1 MEQQKESKT
10 LKEAA
15 KALKEAAKAEAKAL
29 KEATKAEAKAL
40 KEATKAEAKA
50 LKEAAKAEAKAS
62 KAFAKALKASEVKA
76 YNEQA
81 KALKAEEAKKK
92 IINRGTGAGGANTN
106 KTGKPFEENTDNL
119 KRMLDREMLDREMLD
134 RGFETQKTW
143 ITKTF
148 EDKTVVIVNQHSLK
162 QYVKHKYEI
171 KDIYRCPDEAYI
183 IEYSTGKK
191 VIKILEKKMQNVEGS
206 VETKLF
212 AGPSLK
218 REYELMFGPEF
229 EIHYGFCVSEFLQKK
244 ITSGTKKYNNLQK
257 ILEENNIPI
266 LFGNNANYFETLDSW
281 IYQ

>member
-10 LKEAA
+10 LKEV
-15 KALKEAAKAEAKAL
+15 AKAEAKAL
-29 KEATKAEAKAL
+29 KEAA
-40 KEATKAEAKA
+40 KAEAKA

-134 RGFETQKTW
+134 HGFDHGFDTQKTW

-148 EDKTVVIVNQHSLK
+148 EDKTVVIVNQRGLG
-162 QYVKHKYEI
+162 QYAKHKYGI
-171 KDIYRCPDEAYI
+171 NDVYRCPDEAYI

-229 EIHYGFCVSEFLQKK
+229 EIQYGFCVSEFLQKK

-281 IYQ
+281 IHQ